1 MLRASMTI
9 AAALPSWVRS
19 GSQIHMPLPSG
30 SGEPGVPVGPPAR
43 SVTGGAGLA
52 AGVGAGLGAG
62 AAGAAGA
69 RRVAA
74 LARAGAGDA
83 ATCRRRGHGPGAGTP
98 AVLAGSAAA
107 AATAAPPVRPWVRAV
122 LMPPTRRP
130 PTANPARKRRA
141 APEHTGGL
149 VEDLEPLARGLVARV
164 EDEAVS
170 VDDRGRADI
179 RLVAPVDRA
188 RRGAGR
194 AQDALRGVVEAG
206 AVFGA
211 LEALGVAG
219 VVGVHEVRH
228 HGPVLLEERF
238 HVDDEIFDDRKATN
252 GLDGDVAP
260 GLSNEQHTGQ
270 RVLAVDHHRIGPA
283 HAVRARAP
291 EAERAVLVPLGRVQR
306 VEDAVA
312 LLHLDVELLP
322 VGLAVALGVEPLHL
336 EMDLHQLGVGHQYFR
351 SIGR

>member
-69 RRVAA
+69 GRVAA

-130 PTANPARKRRA
+130 PTANPARNCRAPAAVRSRHTFAARPAIRR
-141 APEHTGGL
+141 P
-149 VEDLEPLARGLVARV
+149 
-164 EDEAVS
+164 
-170 VDDRGRADI
+170 
-179 RLVAPVDRA
+179 PVDPA
-188 RRGAGR
+188 AGPYP
-194 AQDALRGVVEAG
+194 
-206 AVFGA
+206 
-211 LEALGVAG
+211 LEG
-219 VVGVHEVRH
+219 
-228 HGPVLLEERF
+228 
-238 HVDDEIFDDRKATN
+238 
-252 GLDGDVAP
+252 
-260 GLSNEQHTGQ
+260 
-270 RVLAVDHHRIGPA
+270 
-283 HAVRARAP
+283 
-291 EAERAVLVPLGRVQR
+291 
-306 VEDAVA
+306 
-312 LLHLDVELLP
+312 
-322 VGLAVALGVEPLHL
+322 
-336 EMDLHQLGVGHQYFR
+336 
-351 SIGR
+351 